1 MPVSPTIRE
10 DTMDSATF
18 ADVLRKFPLP
28 VSVVTVGRGGA
39 ENALTVS
46 WATPASFEPPMFL
59 VAIDRLHY
67 SVDFVKST
75 RNFAVNVLAEGQEK
89 LAGQFARQ
97 SMQGEDK
104 LAGVPQR
111 EGQTGAPILTD
122 AVAFFDCELAF
133 YVEAGDHY
141 LLVGRVVDAAV
152 LRDGRPLLGGAS
164 LRYQKSGR

>member
-1 MPVSPTIRE
+1 MNF
-10 DTMDSATF
+10 MDPASF
-18 ADVLRKFPLP
+18 AEVLRKFPLA
-28 VSVVTVGRGGA
+28 VSVVTVGRGGV

-59 VAIDRLHY
+59 VAVDRLHY

-75 RNFAVNVLAEGQEK
+75 RNFAVNVLAEGQER

-104 LAGVPQR
+104 LAGVARR

-122 AVAFFDCELAF
+122 AVAYFDCELAF
-133 YVEAGDHY
+133 FVEAGDHY

-152 LRDGRPLLGGAS
+152 LRDGRPMVGGAA
-164 LRYQKSGR
+164 LRYQKSGG

>member
-1 MPVSPTIRE
+1 
-10 DTMDSATF
+10 MDPASF
-18 ADVLRKFPLP
+18 AEVLRKFPLA

-46 WATPASFEPPMFL
+46 WATPASFDPPMFA
-59 VAIDRLHY
+59 VAVDRLHY

-89 LAGQFARQ
+89 LAGHLARQ
-97 SMQGEDK
+97 AMQGEDK
-104 LAGVPQR
+104 LAGLAR
-111 EGQTGAPILTD
+111 HESTTGAAILAD

-141 LLVGRVVDAAV
+141 LLIGRVVEAGV
-152 LRDGRPLLGGAS
+152 LRDARPLVGGAA
-164 LRYQKSGR
+164 LRYQKSGG

>member
-1 MPVSPTIRE
+1 MFPKPVRE
-10 DTMDSATF
+10 DTMDSASF
-18 ADVLRKFPLP
+18 AEVLRKFPLA

-59 VAIDRLHY
+59 VAVDRLHY

-75 RNFAVNVLAEGQEK
+75 RNFTVNVLAEGQEK

-104 LAGVPQR
+104 LAGVAHR

-122 AVAFFDCELAF
+122 AVAYFDCELAF

-152 LRDGRPLLGGAS
+152 LRDARALVGGSA
-164 LRYQKSGR
+164 LRYQKSGS

>member
-1 MPVSPTIRE
+1 
-10 DTMDSATF
+10 MDSASF
-18 ADVLRKFPLP
+18 AEVLRKFPLA

-59 VAIDRLHY
+59 VAVNRLHY
-67 SVDFVKST
+67 SLDFVKST
-75 RNFAVNVLAEGQEK
+75 RNFTVNVLAEGQEK

-104 LAGVPQR
+104 LAGVAHR

-122 AVAFFDCELAF
+122 AVAYFDCELAF

-152 LRDGRPLLGGAS
+152 LRDARALVGGSA
-164 LRYQKSGR
+164 LRYQKSGS

>member
-1 MPVSPTIRE
+1 
-10 DTMDSATF
+10 MDSASF
-18 ADVLRKFPLP
+18 AEVLRKFPLA

-59 VAIDRLHY
+59 VAVDRLHY

-75 RNFAVNVLAEGQEK
+75 RNFTVNVLAEGQEK
-89 LAGQFARQ
+89 LAGHFARQ

-104 LAGVPQR
+104 LAGVAHR
-111 EGQTGAPILTD
+111 EGQTGAPVLTD
-122 AVAFFDCELAF
+122 AVAYFDCELAF
-133 YVEAGDHY
+133 FVEAGDHY

-152 LRDGRPLLGGAS
+152 LRDARALVGGSA
-164 LRYQKSGR
+164 LRYQKSGS

>member
-1 MPVSPTIRE
+1 
-10 DTMDSATF
+10 MDSASF
-18 ADVLRKFPLP
+18 AEVLRKFPLA

-46 WATPASFEPPMFL
+46 WATPVSFEPPMFL
-59 VAIDRLHY
+59 VAVDRLHY

-104 LAGVPQR
+104 LAGVPHR
-111 EGQTGAPILTD
+111 EGPSGAPILTD

-152 LRDGRPLLGGAS
+152 LRDVRALAGGSA
-164 LRYQKSGR
+164 LRYQKSGA

>member
-1 MPVSPTIRE
+1 
-10 DTMDSATF
+10 MDSASF
-18 ADVLRKFPLP
+18 AEVLRKFPLA

-59 VAIDRLHY
+59 VAVDRLHY

-75 RNFAVNVLAEGQEK
+75 RNFTVNVLAEGQEK

-97 SMQGEDK
+97 SMLGEDK
-104 LAGVPQR
+104 LAGVAHR

-122 AVAFFDCELAF
+122 AVAYFDCELAF

-152 LRDGRPLLGGAS
+152 LRDARALVGGSA
-164 LRYQKSGR
+164 LRYQKSGS

>member
-1 MPVSPTIRE
+1 
-10 DTMDSATF
+10 MDSASF
-18 ADVLRKFPLP
+18 AEVLRKFPLA

-59 VAIDRLHY
+59 VAVDRLHY

-75 RNFAVNVLAEGQEK
+75 RNFTVNVLAEGQEK

-97 SMQGEDK
+97 SMLGEDK
-104 LAGVPQR
+104 LAGVAHR

-122 AVAFFDCELAF
+122 AVAYFDCELAF
-133 YVEAGDHY
+133 FVEAGDHY

-152 LRDGRPLLGGAS
+152 LRDARALVGGS
-164 LRYQKSGR
+164 VLRYQKSGS

>member
-1 MPVSPTIRE
+1 
-10 DTMDSATF
+10 MDSASF
-18 ADVLRKFPLP
+18 AEVLRKFPLA

-59 VAIDRLHY
+59 VAVDRLHY

-75 RNFAVNVLAEGQEK
+75 RNFTVNVLAEGQEK

-97 SMQGEDK
+97 SMLGEDK
-104 LAGVPQR
+104 LAGVAHR

-122 AVAFFDCELAF
+122 AVAYFDCELAF
-133 YVEAGDHY
+133 FVEAGDHY

-152 LRDGRPLLGGAS
+152 LRDARALVGGSA
-164 LRYQKSGR
+164 LRYQKSGS

>member
-1 MPVSPTIRE
+1 M
-10 DTMDSATF
+10 DTAAF
-18 ADVLRKFPLP
+18 PEALRKYPLA
-28 VSVVTVGRGGA
+28 VNVVTVGRGGA

-59 VAIDRLHY
+59 VAVNRLHY

-97 SMQGEDK
+97 SMLGEDK
-104 LAGVPQR
+104 LAGVARR
-111 EGQTGAPILTD
+111 EGVTGSPILTD
-122 AVAFFDCELAF
+122 AVAYFDCELAF
-133 YVEAGDHY
+133 FVEAGDHY

-152 LRDGRPLLGGAS
+152 LRDAKPLVGGAA
-164 LRYQKSGR
+164 LRYLKAGP